1 MKKTHVI
8 ALFSVLISLLILL
21 SGCGRVRVPKDVYP
35 EELWA
40 MSKDYFERE
49 KYLEAIEL
57 LTTFTLNYSGSTLVD
72 SAQFLLAES
81 HFAMGEYILAEA
93 EYGRLIQNFPESPLV
108 DDAWLKIILSF
119 FYMSPRYDLDQRNTV
134 RTVVAIQ
141 DFLDEYPETDLSV
154 RLAVK
159 PTAWQNIRKIFTFG
173 IWKPPRAKVEEE
185 SLFRTKVV
193 YPSRGIN
200 FGQWLLR
207 VFTLGIYNP
216 QTSGLKIPPSAVVD
230 GDWVVRKALEA
241 SRSRLARKEFK
252 VGDLYYRMK
261 KYPSAV
267 IYFDTVLEQYGDTP
281 WAKHALRMKGDS
293 FFAMDKYE
301 EAAAAYEKYLQVYT
315 TSDAGVVEDRL
326 EKCRRYLQ
334 SASVEPPQEDTPQD
348 P

>member
-1 MKKTHVI
+1 MKKIRFITLLAI
-8 ALFSVLISLLILL
+8 LIPLLILL
-21 SGCGRVRVPKDVYP
+21 SGCGRVRVPEDIYP

-93 EYGRLIQNFPESPLV
+93 EYGRLIQSFPESPLV
-108 DDAWLKIILSF
+108 DDAWLKVILSF
-119 FYMSPRYDLDQRNTV
+119 FYMAPRYDLDQKNTV

-141 DFLDEYPETDLSV
+141 DFLDEYPETDLSI

-173 IWKPPRAKVEEE
+173 IWKPPHAKVEEE

-193 YPSRGIN
+193 YSSRGIN

-207 VFTLGIYNP
+207 VFTFGIYNP
-216 QTSGLKIPPSAVVD
+216 GVSELKIPPSAVVD
-230 GDWVVRKALEA
+230 GDWVVQKALEA
-241 SRSRLARKEFK
+241 SRTRLAKREFK

-267 IYFDTVLEQYGDTP
+267 IYFDAVLEQYADTR
-281 WAKHALRMKGDS
+281 WAQRALKMKGDS
-293 FFAMDKYE
+293 FFAMNRYE
-301 EAAAAYEKYLQVYT
+301 EAAAAYEIYLQVYDT
-315 TSDAGVVEDRL
+315 GDVDAVEDRL
-326 EKCRRYLQ
+326 NKCRQQLQ
-334 SASVEPPQEDTPQD
+334 SASVTPSQEDASQD